1 MPLLKIVRARFLERP
16 LPDAVFEL
24 RPDRLSGLRVSARGQ
39 AGQNRFVLSLDKGLL
54 APSFDRPNIAGASGL
69 GAAIEQ
75 GKDLLGLGGGT
86 VSLLV
91 PEPSVR
97 VFILTVESLSAAP
110 DEREAFI
117 RWRVGKLMP
126 LMPEDLRLAYDV
138 PSGFHSGKIIVA
150 AAREAVVREYEEL
163 FEAAGLRVG
172 AVTVPTL
179 SLANLRGG
187 PGGSGILLNAEA
199 DRLIFL
205 AVMDSEWTLYRQKG
219 VGADLEPGRRADTIA
234 QELENTVHFLEDK
247 ERKRVERIWV
257 HADDGEEAAG
267 IVARLKGGLPLPVE
281 LVDYEAPGDWSDGEK
296 AALAP
301 LMGQIA

>member
-1 MPLLKIVRARFLERP
+1 VPLLKIVRARFLERP

>member
-24 RPDRLSGLRVSARGQ
+24 RPDRLSGLHVSAKGHPGRG
-39 AGQNRFVLSLDKGLL
+39 RFVLPLETGLL
-54 APSFDRPNIAGASGL
+54 TPSFDRTNVADAAGL
-69 GAAIEQ
+69 GAAI
-75 GKDLLGLGGGT
+75 GRGMDALGLGGGT

-91 PEPSVR
+91 PEPAVR
-97 VFILTVESLSAAP
+97 VFILSVESLPANP
-110 DEREAFI
+110 DERESFI
-117 RWRVGKLMP
+117 RWRVGKLLP
-126 LMPEDLRLAYDV
+126 LLPEDLRLAYDV

-150 AAREAVVREYEEL
+150 AAREAAVREYEGL

-179 SLANLRGG
+179 SLANLRRG

-205 AVMDSEWTLYRQKG
+205 AIMDSEWTLYRQKG
-219 VGADLEPGRRADTIA
+219 VGADLEADRRADLIV
-234 QELENTVHFLEDK
+234 QELENTINFLEDK
-247 ERKRVERIWV
+247 ERKTVERIWV
-257 HADDGEEAAG
+257 RPGEGDGADGL
-267 IVARLKGGLPLPVE
+267 VSRLKSALPLPVE
-281 LVDYEAPGDWSDGEK
+281 LIDYEAPGDWSAREK

-301 LMGQIA
+301 LVGQIA